1 MQAAS
6 VWLSLCQVLFFFFAY
21 HRLFD
26 LVVDGHNAST
36 RGTAGEREKK
46 QAVSLQFKRLQS
58 HLSPKLWTH
67 ATLQGLHQDSETES
81 FATTE
86 RKTVLSAVIC
96 FFFFSFFP
104 FSTSKIQL
112 IALRE
117 SLLCSPVVSW
127 GQSVRGSGG
136 SDMLLKV
143 QINGSREKK
152 KHSWV
157 HTVQGGFGHYYD

>member
-1 MQAAS
+1 MVKFVSGVVFFFLLTIACSILLSMATTLAPEALQERGKKTGRKFTVQKTS
-6 VWLSLCQVLFFFFAY
+6 ESSQSQTVNTCNTSGPPPGQWNRKLCNNRKENCSLCCYL
-21 HRLFD
+21 
-26 LVVDGHNAST
+26 
-36 RGTAGEREKK
+36 
-46 QAVSLQFKRLQS
+46 
-58 HLSPKLWTH
+58 
-67 ATLQGLHQDSETES
+67 
-81 FATTE
+81 
-86 RKTVLSAVIC
+86 

>member
-1 MQAAS
+1 MVKFVSGVVFFLLTIACS
-6 VWLSLCQVLFFFFAY
+6 ILLSMATTLAPEALQE
-21 HRLFD
+21 
-26 LVVDGHNAST
+26 
-36 RGTAGEREKK
+36 RGKK

-86 RKTVLSAVIC
+86 RKTVLSAVM